1 MLGAGATTAI
11 TTSAG
16 AGMVVELTLG
26 VGFFFVGAD
35 FAADFAAGFAE
46 VFAAG
51 VFLVAGFAAAGVFS
65 VGFAADFAAAG
76 VFEPATFAVAEVFFA
91 PALAAAAFLSGAG
104 VAFAAAGSATVLFSI
119 SGALVFTAE

>member
-1 MLGAGATTAI
+1 MQYGFSSLVLGAGATTAI

-46 VFAAG
+46 PPFAA
-51 VFLVAGFAAAGVFS
+51 V
-65 VGFAADFAAAG
+65 DF
-76 VFEPATFAVAEVFFA
+76 PR
-91 PALAAAAFLSGAG
+91 ALPRSLRRESF
-104 VAFAAAGSATVLFSI
+104 
-119 SGALVFTAE
+119 